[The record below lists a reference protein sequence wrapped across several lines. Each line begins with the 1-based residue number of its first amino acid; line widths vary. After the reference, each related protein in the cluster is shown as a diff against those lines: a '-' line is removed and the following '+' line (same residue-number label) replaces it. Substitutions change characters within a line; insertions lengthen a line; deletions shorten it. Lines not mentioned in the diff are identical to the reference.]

1 MSLKTETKRML
12 MTINLLAVAVVLD
25 LVVSAIPGLN
35 ASMPFGGKFFGLSM
49 FPLILIGMLFG
60 LKYGLIAGFI
70 YAMYN
75 FGFDYLVYLDTLR
88 ITLESWTGE
97 SWGAWRILSLI
108 VLDYVIPF
116 MAFGLSG
123 FFMKSLYQ
131 KKDLITGIITV
142 SLVRLASATLSGIIL
157 WSSSIQYAVSEVES
171 GNQDPNLATRI
182 FAFVGNSLWVYSLV
196 YNLTYIFT
204 TTVLVIIMSLV
215 TYKRLQIIF
224 SPVLKPLS

>member
-49 FPLILIGMLFG
+49 FPL
-60 LKYGLIAGFI
+60 
-70 YAMYN
+70 
-75 FGFDYLVYLDTLR
+75 VYLDTLR

-97 SWGAWRILSLI
+97 SWGAWRILSLV

-123 FFMKSLYQ
+123 FFMKSLYH
-131 KKDLITGIITV
+131 KRDLITGIITV

-157 WSSSIQYAVSEVES
+157 WSSSIQYAVSEVEN

-204 TTVLVIIMSLV
+204 TTVLVIIISLV